1 MDETR
6 REAPVT
12 CGAQLGELILGWVL
26 AEGVRVAPADAQL
39 TTALD
44 VAIAARAR
52 EGIDEGIKAAVRDLL
67 RGHGYKP
74 TGRGKPA
81 SEFLARAAAD
91 GAFPRISNVVD
102 INNLVSLESGLPI
115 SIFDLD
121 RARGSAAGLEVR
133 RGHPSESFVFN
144 TSGQAIEIAGL
155 PGVAR
160 VGGEAIGNPVK
171 DSMLAKVGEDTERVL
186 AVIYGSARVVTLAA
200 MERLA
205 ARFAVLLQTHA
216 AAARIESGAVAA
228 I

>member
-6 REAPVT
+6 REAPVA

-26 AEGVRVAPADAQL
+26 AEGVRVAPADGQL
-39 TTALD
+39 TAALD

-52 EGIDEGIKAAVRDLL
+52 EGIDGGIKAAVRDLL

-102 INNLVSLESGLPI
+102 INNLVSLESCLPI
-115 SIFDLD
+115 SVFDLD

-133 RGHPSESFVFN
+133 RGHPGESFVFN

-200 MERLA
+200 MEMLA
-205 ARFAVLLQTHA
+205 ARFAVLLQAHA
-216 AAARIESGAVAA
+216 AAERIDSGAVAA